1 MLRHVSGE
9 IRSLVYVVLCTESE
23 EEIYMPFCHK
33 EYREKE
39 RRARECFH
47 AYERPWYGIKYWEDP
62 DFPFDW
68 MEGEFC

>member
-1 MLRHVSGE
+1 
-9 IRSLVYVVLCTESE
+9 
-23 EEIYMPFCHK
+23 MPFCHK